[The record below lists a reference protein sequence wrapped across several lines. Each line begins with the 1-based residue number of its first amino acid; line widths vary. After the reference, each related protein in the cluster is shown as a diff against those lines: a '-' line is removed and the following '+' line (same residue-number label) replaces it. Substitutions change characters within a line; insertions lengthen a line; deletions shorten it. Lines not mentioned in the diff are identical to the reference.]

1 MADTEKITINM
12 DVVNLGQ
19 IDLLVEQGFYS
30 NRTDFIKAAIRAQL
44 SNHSE
49 EIKKSISKKVL
60 DIGVICLDKKY
71 LETKVE
77 KNEVLDIKSVGMLIL
92 KDDITPELAQKS
104 IRSLKVYGV
113 LKANEKLKEA
123 LRDRIEA

>member
-49 EIKKSISKKVL
+49 EIKKTISKKVL

-92 KDDITPELAQKS
+92 KDNITPELAQKA